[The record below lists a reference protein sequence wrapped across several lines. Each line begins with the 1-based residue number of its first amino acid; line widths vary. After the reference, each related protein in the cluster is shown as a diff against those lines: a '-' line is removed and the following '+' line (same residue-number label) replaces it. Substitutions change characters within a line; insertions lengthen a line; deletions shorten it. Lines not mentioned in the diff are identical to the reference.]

1 MAKTAFSFDR
11 SSTYAAVRR
20 LERCAPKPWFSLY
33 FMMAFM
39 RFYVRHECCEWFVFW
54 SALRATIWRMKH
66 RVYMESSV
74 ISYLAAR
81 PSADAIT
88 ATRQHFSFQLW
99 QKRGVIDL
107 LISDAVLAEIKLGN
121 AEFAMHRLSYSDAM
135 PVLELPER
143 TDEVATYLLRA
154 KAIPAKAYTDAVH
167 IAIAALHDIEFIA
180 SWNFR
185 HIAGALPR
193 RNIERAL
200 AALGVSV
207 PVIATPEEI
216 LESLK

>member
-1 MAKTAFSFDR
+1 MR
-11 SSTYAAVRR
+11 IVRIW
-20 LERCAPKPWFSLY
+20 ATKH
-33 FMMAFM
+33 ATM
-39 RFYVRHECCEWFVFW
+39 RH
-54 SALRATIWRMKH
+54 MKH
-66 RVYMESSV
+66 RVYVESSV

-99 QKRGVIDL
+99 QKRGVVEL

-121 AEFAMHRLSYSDAM
+121 ADSAKHRLTYCDAI

-143 TDEVATYLLRA
+143 TDEVAAYLLRA

-167 IAIAALHDIEFIA
+167 IAIAALHGIQFIA